1 MSGVG
6 LFIIGSSITLL
17 TGKSWIK
24 SGFRQVIFGLLAAA
38 LTYGIGKVIGVSIA
52 G

>member
-17 TGKSWIK
+17 TGKSCIN